1 VLESRGEEGYVRRLL
16 RDGYFVAKVTEAAGI
31 TRGQAVYISG
41 ASGANEEVELALSDD
56 EATMPAAGIAVDD
69 GDENDFI
76 RVSFVGKI
84 DRLDTTAFSTEG
96 ATLYVSDSTPGAMT
110 ETAPSS
116 PSLTQRIGIVTR
128 KHMTLGEIL
137 VNPPGQAIS
146 LSGGGGG
153 VTLSDETPL
162 VESDSGS
169 AGTGTEASRDDHV
182 HPADEGGGGSGALV
196 VLKFNWI
203 Y

>member
-1 VLESRGEEGYVRRLL
+1 
-16 RDGYFVAKVTEAAGI
+16 
-31 TRGQAVYISG
+31 
-41 ASGANEEVELALSDD
+41 
-56 EATMPAAGIAVDD
+56 
-69 GDENDFI
+69 
-76 RVSFVGKI
+76 
-84 DRLDTTAFSTEG
+84 
-96 ATLYVSDSTPGAMT
+96 MT

-128 KHMTLGEIL
+128 KHATQGEIL

-146 LSGGGGG
+146 LGGGG

-162 VESDSGS
+162 VESGSGS

-182 HPADEGGGGSGALV
+182 HPADAGGGGSGALV
-196 VLKFNWI
+196 VLKFNSI